1 MTNSDATLTREA
13 ETRTRKLLAHA
24 RARCGLVIRSVEAL
38 RLQHDWTRPIV
49 ETQDVQRLLVDVM
62 HLQTWRTDGDLHLL
76 ATVAV
81 RVSDQKAAA

>member
-24 RARCGLVIRSVEAL
+24 RARYGIVIRSVEAL
-38 RLQHDWTRPIV
+38 RLQHDWTRPILD
-49 ETQDVQRLLVDVM
+49 THDVQRFLVDSM
-62 HLQTWRTDGDLHLL
+62 HLQTWRTDCDLLLL

-81 RVSDQKAAA
+81 RVSDDKAA

>member
-38 RLQHDWTRPIV
+38 RLQHDWTRPILN
-49 ETQDVQRLLVDVM
+49 THDVQRLLVDFM
-62 HLQTWRTDGDLHLL
+62 HLQTWRTDCDLQLL

-81 RVSDQKAAA
+81 RVSDDKAA